1 MAQMLSNKEIAYKT
15 EVKTTTFINKIL
27 SLDGYGPDFKTEKG
41 LFCSDFATVTY
52 HDKTT
57 KKYERQAAK
66 KNNEL
71 LVQEYIARGPF
82 VKDGGKVEVT
92 GKFIGSKKTETLRVS
107 KFLKTGEFGGQ
118 DGIKKKNLGIVFEK
132 DFFKRLQE
140 CLAGIQ
146 MLDPLTKKGLHDYST
161 AVKYILAKTS
171 GNELGGQ
178 NSPPRAKDAVEDTG
192 SKNTSRPIK
201 ARAKSS
207 LYIEP
212 NAPLNHGT
220 LLADVKV
227 HHISGVSNLSLKYG
241 STLTFMNAGVMQIFK
256 ETEMKKKNIKTPEGI
271 NILAAFGID
280 EKTFCEVF
288 NQYGKKSFK
297 VADVANEL
305 HGHEEVTLT
314 AKQNKLLKNL
324 LSTGIGADYW
334 MVHGQPDKSVNFYY
348 MDKTKNDTASTAP
361 KTVQVKYGGAGGRA
375 KRVDVEFSNTSF
387 DFSLNI
393 RNKQSGVYPSHI
405 MLDYTTKTIDGKTN
419 ITNSSNP
426 DEF

>member
-1 MAQMLSNKEIAYKT
+1 MLSKKEIAYKT

-27 SLDGYGPDFKTEKG
+27 SLDGHGPDFKTEDG

-52 HDKTT
+52 HDQTT
-57 KKYERQAAK
+57 KIYKRQVAK
-66 KNNEL
+66 NDNES
-71 LVQEYIARGPF
+71 LVKEYIARGPF
-82 VKDGGKVEVT
+82 VEGRGKIEVT
-92 GKFIGSKKTETLRVS
+92 GKFFGSEKTEALSVN

-171 GNELGGQ
+171 GSELGGQ

-192 SKNTSRPIK
+192 SKNTSRPIV
-201 ARAKSS
+201 ATKSS

-212 NAPLNHGT
+212 NAPLKHGT

-227 HHISGVSNLSLKYG
+227 LHKSGVSNLSLKYG
-241 STLTFMNAGVMQIFK
+241 KTLTFMNAGVMQIFK
-256 ETEMKKKNIKTPEGI
+256 ESEMKTRELKNDVGK

-280 EKTFCEVF
+280 EELFCEVF

-297 VADVANEL
+297 DESGKKKLNGAQ
-305 HGHEEVTLT
+305 
-314 AKQNKLLKNL
+314 KKLLSNL

-334 MVHGQPDKSVNFYY
+334 MVHGQENKLVNFYY
-348 MDKTKNDTASTAP
+348 MDETKNTTASAAP
-361 KTVQVKYGGAGGRA
+361 DEVLINYGGAGGRA
-375 KRVDVEFSNTSF
+375 KRVDVEFSNTYF

-405 MLDYTTKTIDGKTN
+405 MLDYTTKAAIGKTPIDN
-419 ITNSSNP
+419 NSNP

>member
-52 HDKTT
+52 HDQTT
-57 KKYERQAAK
+57 KIYKRQVAK
-66 KNNEL
+66 NDNES
-71 LVQEYIARGPF
+71 LVKEYIARGPF
-82 VKDGGKVEVT
+82 IEGRGKIEVT
-92 GKFIGSKKTETLRVS
+92 GKFFGSEKTEALSVN

-132 DFFKRLQE
+132 DFFARLQE
-140 CLAGIQ
+140 ALVGKK
-146 MLDPLTKKGLHDYST
+146 MLHESTKKGLDDYST
-161 AVKYILAKTS
+161 AVHYILKKTS
-171 GNELGGQ
+171 GKETGGK
-178 NSPPRAKDAVEDTG
+178 NSPANKVKDTG
-192 SKNTSRPIK
+192 SKNTSRPIV
-201 ARAKSS
+201 ATKSS

-212 NAPLNHGT
+212 NAPLKHGT

-227 HHISGVSNLSLKYG
+227 LHKSGVSNLSLKYG
-241 STLTFMNAGVMQIFK
+241 KTLTFMNAGVMQIFK
-256 ETEMKKKNIKTPEGI
+256 EAEMKKKNITTQKGK

-280 EKTFCEVF
+280 EATFCDVF
-288 NQYGKKSFK
+288 NEYGKKSFK
-297 VADVANEL
+297 DKHAT
-305 HGHEEVTLT
+305 VTLT
-314 AKQNKLLKNL
+314 GKQQKLLINL

-348 MDKTKNDTASTAP
+348 MDKTKNEKASEAP
-361 KTVQVKYGGAGGRA
+361 KDVQVKYGGAGGRA

-405 MLDYTTKTIDGKTN
+405 MLDYTTKTIEGKTN
-419 ITNSSNP
+419 ITNFSNP

>member
-201 ARAKSS
+201 ASPQK
-207 LYIEP
+207 LYIRP
-212 NAPLNHGT
+212 NAPLKHGT

-227 HHISGVSNLSLKYG
+227 HHISGTSNLSLKYG
-241 STLTFMNAGVMQIFK
+241 TTLTFMNAGVMQIFK
-256 ETEMKKKNIKTPEGI
+256 EAEMKKKNITTQKGK

-280 EKTFCEVF
+280 EATFCDVF
-288 NQYGKKSFK
+288 NEYGKKSFK
-297 VADVANEL
+297 DKHAT
-305 HGHEEVTLT
+305 VTLT
-314 AKQNKLLKNL
+314 GKQQKLLINL

-348 MDKTKNDTASTAP
+348 MDKTKNEKASEAP
-361 KTVQVKYGGAGGRA
+361 KDVQVKYGGAGGRA

-405 MLDYTTKTIDGKTN
+405 MLDYTTKTIEGKTN
-419 ITNSSNP
+419 ITNFSNP